1 MPISRTT
8 TSNNRG
14 LTHPKVEK
22 QGLAQEPA
30 SVSRCKVPQVRERG
44 RPAFLRVCRL
54 ADDKGGMV
62 PCNGLRGFTL
72 VELSMVLF
80 IIALA
85 VTLTLPLLGKVGDAD
100 LHAAGRR
107 LAGTIK
113 YLYNE
118 AVLEKTTY
126 RLVFDL
132 DHASYSAER
141 RDDSGEWTK
150 LPGRMGTTKLPDS
163 VEIKRIAING
173 RGSFTTGE
181 IKIQIYPAGWLDEA
195 ALYLQDGKY
204 KQTLRIS
211 ALTGTT
217 EFYDGFRDFF

>member
-1 MPISRTT
+1 MPCS
-8 TSNNRG
+8 
-14 LTHPKVEK
+14 
-22 QGLAQEPA
+22 
-30 SVSRCKVPQVRERG
+30 
-44 RPAFLRVCRL
+44 
-54 ADDKGGMV
+54 
-62 PCNGLRGFTL
+62 GLRGFTL
-72 VELSMVLF
+72 VELSIVLF

-85 VTLTLPLLGKVGDAD
+85 VTLTLPLLGKVGDGD
-100 LHAAGRR
+100 LHSAGRR

-126 RLVFDL
+126 RLIFDL
-132 DHASYSAER
+132 DHASYKVER
-141 RDDSGEWTK
+141 QDANGEWSE
-150 LPGRMGTTKLPDS
+150 LPGRMGAIKLPGS

-181 IKIQIYPAGWLDEA
+181 ISIQIYPAGWLDEA

-204 KQTLRIS
+204 RQTLRIS